1 MIFPL
6 SIVRVLKTIF
16 HIFGDCLASR
26 TATYEEWAETA
37 VANVLP
43 SFRFAW
49 GEEEEKNSLLRLIL
63 SRLLDLKESGP
74 LSPLPFYTTAE
85 TSRVFPVNSTMDPE
99 ERGVRRRGDYNP
111 QV

>member
-43 SFRFAW
+43 SSRFAW
-49 GEEEEKNSLLRLIL
+49 GEEEGKKPPS
-63 SRLLDLKESGP
+63 SASF
-74 LSPLPFYTTAE
+74 SAVSWT
-85 TSRVFPVNSTMDPE
+85 
-99 ERGVRRRGDYNP
+99 
-111 QV
+111 